1 MTARISDRGDVNAF
15 AQFPELA
22 LGAPEAA
29 HPEHRHFEARRVWLL
44 QPPAKNEM
52 LPRGRDR
59 CRAARQRL
67 GRGRHFKLLVEHEHA
82 TSPLVPSQYSGGGAR
97 AHLHWTPL
105 THHIAAKPDRGPAHG
120 HASRDQRGRRS
131 YIAHAGETL
140 CCRCMH
146 ADPFGTAMIKL
157 EETRMRSLVV
167 ISACAAL
174 LISSAAQAQQA
185 APPAAPPPYGESI
198 NLEQARTIVDAAM
211 AEAKKNK

>member
-1 MTARISDRGDVNAF
+1 AHVIALAHTLRGIVILPKCLEQPLIGDLLRIKDNEHHLVVTGAAGANLLVGRIGGMTARISDRGDVNAF

-105 THHIAAKPDRGPAHG
+105 THHIAAK
-120 HASRDQRGRRS
+120 
-131 YIAHAGETL
+131 
-140 CCRCMH
+140 H

-157 EETRMRSLVV
+157 EET
-167 ISACAAL
+167 ANA
-174 LISSAAQAQQA
+174 
-185 APPAAPPPYGESI
+185 
-198 NLEQARTIVDAAM
+198 
-211 AEAKKNK
+211 